1 MAPDDALVKD
11 DIDTDSGGG
20 AADLY
25 SEDTSG
31 MSEGCT
37 SPLHASTSN
46 GQSIVVQ
53 FREYQEEIRSTH
65 PVAVHLK
72 GDRSEDHP
80 DVVDRRDV
88 SVAEQ
93 VVQVDAAG
101 AGDAP
106 SEDQRAPTAPSE
118 RPRNEDVT
126 LVTDLH
132 VMDLHV
138 DDPTIP
144 RIEATL
150 TSSSFTPIPITSY
163 LSASAFCVIVLAS
176 GALIALVVTGAHV
189 WITEVA
195 DVDV

>member
-1 MAPDDALVKD
+1 MPSSKMTLTPTVEVAL
-11 DIDTDSGGG
+11 
-20 AADLY
+20 L
-25 SEDTSG
+25 TSTLKTPRACPKAVPHHC
-31 MSEGCT
+31 MHRRATANPCT
-37 SPLHASTSN
+37 W
-46 GQSIVVQ
+46 
-53 FREYQEEIRSTH
+53 QEEIRSTH